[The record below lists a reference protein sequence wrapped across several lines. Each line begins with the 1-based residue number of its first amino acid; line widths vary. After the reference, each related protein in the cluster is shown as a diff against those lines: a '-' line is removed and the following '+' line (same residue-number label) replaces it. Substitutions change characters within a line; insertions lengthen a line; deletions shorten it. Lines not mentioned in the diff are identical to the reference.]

1 MGSMYRGLSKSPH
14 SSAWG
19 MGMLV
24 ACGAVLRLQGH
35 ADGHVPCTDGG
46 LYTATRYEF
55 RSLPDIRRNL
65 HQRPLKTEESPLHWL
80 NGETSPSHSYPVAG
94 IMGCGTL
101 HCPGEC
107 GAGVGDGCGVLCDLL

>member
-1 MGSMYRGLSKSPH
+1 
-14 SSAWG
+14 
-19 MGMLV
+19 MLRE
-24 ACGAVLRLQGH
+24 L
-35 ADGHVPCTDGG
+35 PCTDGG

-80 NGETSPSHSYPVAG
+80 NGEMSPSPHPVAG

-101 HCPGEC
+101 CIALESVEQVWGVALEC
-107 GAGVGDGCGVLCDLL
+107 CVVCHEKELKQGRIPHSVLVSNHHLLCHVPRC

>member
-19 MGMLV
+19 RGMLV

-107 GAGVGDGCGVLCDLL
+107 GAGVGDGCGVLCGLL